1 MSLNVALQLC
11 SLREA
16 VIEDMR
22 GTLEKVKAMGYDGV
36 EFANLRGNSPES
48 VKQMCREIGLVPISA
63 HIPYHKLIL
72 DPEAVFDEYAAV
84 GCKYIAI
91 CYLKEE
97 HRMGTEHESVLME
110 NLKSFGK
117 MAKDRG
123 MTLLYHN
130 HYFEFKETDGK
141 YDLDAMY
148 DAVSPELLECEI
160 DICWVK
166 VSGIDPAEYIRK
178 YAGRCPLVHLK
189 DFKGEII
196 AERDGNGCPRRDTN
210 FAFACVGSGNQDIP
224 SVVRASE
231 ESGAEWL
238 IVEQDRPTEGMTPEE
253 CAKQSVEYLRSIK
266 Y

>member
-1 MSLNVALQLC
+1 MSLPIALQLFT
-11 SLREA
+11 LRDA

-63 HIPYHKLIL
+63 HVPYHKLIL

-84 GCKYIAI
+84 GCKYVAI

-97 HRMGTEHESVLME
+97 HRMGTEHEPVLIE
-110 NLKSFGK
+110 NLKSFGQ

-130 HYFEFKETDGK
+130 HSFEFRETNGK

-148 DAVSPELLECEI
+148 DAVPAELLASEH
-160 DICWVK
+160 DVCWIK
-166 VSGIDPAEYIRK
+166 ASGVDPAEYIRR

-196 AERDGNGCPRRDTN
+196 AERDGNGCPRRDAN